1 MKAVP
6 GIWDSFF
13 WHSFCRRKE
22 KVLLREQ
29 CVWGAG
35 DFASAEAR
43 RGLSDRPLHPFG
55 FPYPAGF
62 LSEVVRF
69 SESALLN
76 QRINQ
81 HFQEFHHRLS

>member
-43 RGLSDRPLHPFG
+43 RGLCGRPLHPFAAHTPISWI
-55 FPYPAGF
+55 FM
-62 LSEVVRF
+62 
-69 SESALLN
+69 LLE
-76 QRINQ
+76 RTKSTLIKK
-81 HFQEFHHRLS
+81 LPIKIK